1 MNLYRVLLLAFPRRT
16 RRDFGPDMEQM
27 FRAQLA
33 AARHSGERA
42 GLWCRAAADA
52 ALNGARERLLGN
64 SALQARHRPPARRR
78 WWMQTILNDVRYA
91 LRMMAAQPA
100 MTAVAVLTL
109 ALGIGANTA
118 MFSAVDAVLLRP
130 LPYDEPDRL
139 TMVWEKR
146 QTEGVFDNVVAEAD
160 FLDWRTMN
168 TTFSS
173 MGAFMPLTLD
183 ITGHGEPIRLQAG
196 LATSGLFEVF
206 GAAFALGRGFLPD
219 EEIVGKHRV
228 AVLSHELWR
237 TKFGGD
243 PRIVGT
249 RLLVSGM
256 PFEVIGVLSDR
267 FRFIDETVT
276 MWLPYVLK
284 GTTNPLS
291 RTSHGLQVFG
301 RLKPG
306 VTLESARA
314 DMDRVGA
321 TLSGL
326 YPESN
331 RTHGA
336 WVTSLTEEV
345 RGPVRAT
352 LWLLLGAVG
361 FVLLIACVN
370 VANLLL
376 ARAAARRR
384 EIAVRAAL
392 GAGRARILVQA
403 LTESVMLGLC
413 GGIAGIAVGY
423 WGLALLEQIALGN
436 AAIPDLNRI
445 GLDGRVLAFT
455 LALSLVTGLL
465 FGTLPALQLAR
476 QDVNEHL
483 KAGGRTGTPV
493 RKRLRV
499 GLVISEIALASLMLV
514 GAGLTWR
521 SFQTLLHA
529 DPGIRIDG
537 ALTVFVTL
545 PAARYPTVERAM
557 TTFAELDTRLRAIP
571 GVESVGAINLLPLS
585 GADGRRGVGIEG
597 REPNPD
603 VPTRAHPRSVTPGY
617 FQAMGMR
624 LKAGRLFTAQDTAK
638 PPLVVVVNETM
649 AKRYWPNASAVG
661 KRIAISGTTEWRE
674 VVGIVADVRHW
685 GIERPVNP
693 EMYFP
698 HPQSYSPSL
707 TFVVR
712 TARDPAALGN
722 AVREQLRVVDPD
734 LPRSNIRTMEDVA
747 TESLEA
753 RAAVMRL
760 LALFGCLA
768 LVLSA
773 AGIYGVMGHLVALR
787 TTEIGVRMTLG
798 ARPAD
803 VMRQILREGLVQSLV
818 GLTLGIGGGVLLMNT
833 FRSVLYEVSPAD
845 PLTLIGVSVVL
856 LTTALLACTIPA
868 RRAMRV
874 DPVTVMRL

>member
-1 MNLYRVLLLAFPRRT
+1 MSLYRVLLLAFPRRT
-16 RRDFGPDMEQM
+16 RQDFGPDMEQM
-27 FRAQLA
+27 FRAQLDS
-33 AARHSGERA
+33 ARNQAERVA
-42 GLWCRAAADA
+42 LWCRAAGDA
-52 ALNGARERLLGN
+52 AVHGIRERLLGDTVLH
-64 SALQARHRPPARRR
+64 AHHKPPARRR
-78 WWMQTILNDVRYA
+78 WWMQTILKDMRYA

-100 MTAVAVLTL
+100 TTAIAVLTL

-146 QTEGVFDNVVAEAD
+146 EAEGVLKNVAAEAD

-168 TTFSS
+168 TAFSS
-173 MGAFMPLTLD
+173 MAAFMPLTLD
-183 ITGHGEPIRLQAG
+183 ITGQGEPLRLEAG
-196 LATSGLFEVF
+196 LASPGLFEVF
-206 GAAFALGRGFLPD
+206 GAEFAFGRGFLPD
-219 EEIVGKHRV
+219 EELVGKHRV
-228 AVLSHELWR
+228 AVLSHELWT
-237 TKFGGD
+237 TKFGGN
-243 PRIVGT
+243 PGIVGT
-249 RLLVSGM
+249 RLLVNGV
-256 PFEVIGVLSDR
+256 PYEVVGVLSDR
-267 FRFIDETVT
+267 FRFTDETVS
-276 MWLPYVLK
+276 MWLPYVIR
-284 GTTNPLS
+284 GTKNPLS
-291 RTSHGLQVFG
+291 RTSHSLQVFG

-306 VTLESARA
+306 TSLESARA

-321 TLSGL
+321 LLSGL

-331 RTHGA
+331 RTHGV

-345 RGPVRAT
+345 RGPVRTT
-352 LWLLLGAVG
+352 LLLLLGAVG

-403 LTESVMLGLC
+403 LTESLMLGLI
-413 GGIAGIAVGY
+413 GGVAGVIVGY
-423 WGLALLEQIALGN
+423 WGLALIEQIALAS
-436 AAIPDLNRI
+436 AAIPELNRI
-445 GLDGRVLAFT
+445 ALDGRVLAFT
-455 LALSLVTGLL
+455 LGLSLLTGLL

-483 KAGGRTGTPV
+483 KAGGRTGNPL

-529 DPGIRIDG
+529 DPGIRIEG
-537 ALTVFVTL
+537 ALTAFVSL
-545 PAARYPTVERAM
+545 PQARYPTIERAK
-557 TTFAELDTRLRAIP
+557 TTFADLETRLRSLP
-571 GVESVGAINLLPLS
+571 GVEAVGSINLLPLS
-585 GADGRRGVGIEG
+585 GADGRRGVAIEG
-597 REPNPD
+597 REANPD

-624 LKAGRLFTAQDTAK
+624 LKAGRLFTADDTATA
-638 PPLVVVVNETM
+638 PPVVIVNETM
-649 AKRYWPNASAVG
+649 AKRYWPDASAVG
-661 KRIAISGTTEWRE
+661 KRIGLSGTTEWIE

-698 HPQSYSPSL
+698 HPQSYSPAL
-707 TFVVR
+707 TLVVR
-712 TARDPAALGN
+712 TSGDPAALGA
-722 AVREQLRVVDPD
+722 AVREQLRLVDPD
-734 LPRSNIRTMEDVA
+734 LPRSNIRTMEEVA
-747 TESLEA
+747 SESLES

-773 AGIYGVMGHLVALR
+773 AGIYGVMAHLVALR
-787 TTEIGVRMTLG
+787 TNEIGLRMTLG
-798 ARPAD
+798 AKPSD
-803 VMRQILREGLVQSLV
+803 VMRQILREGLVQSLI

-845 PLTLIGVSVVL
+845 PLTLAGVSLVL
-856 LTTALLACTIPA
+856 LATALLACTIPA

-874 DPVTVMRL
+874 DPATVMRL